1 LSSRTTCE
9 RFAPT
14 LEAYVAGEFDTVDL
28 GPLLVHCQ
36 GCSDCRRL
44 LELHRDLA
52 DLTARAPEPGAAAF
66 DAMHARVLRRIRP
79 APLAT
84 PFRIAAAL
92 AAATLLFVAGLG
104 AGRLMPGDPG
114 PPPSGT
120 SGDMAQRILGAI
132 GAEAASNRNLADIE
146 DSRFTYSNVSFRRVD
161 GDRVALDFDLTTHVQ
176 LVESAQSD
184 IAREVLVHALLDPSS
199 IGSRLKAMTY
209 AADAAEP
216 KVIQA
221 LILALRHD
229 DSLAVRLGALA
240 LLTDHLDAPEVE
252 SAVLATLRDDE
263 SVQMRLLALDSLA
276 GHSVDRERIRQVI
289 ETVERPDDAAL
300 LVRLTE
306 YDKRL

>member
-1 LSSRTTCE
+1 MPINE
-9 RFAPT
+9 
-14 LEAYVAGEFDTVDL
+14 
-28 GPLLVHCQ
+28 
-36 GCSDCRRL
+36 
-44 LELHRDLA
+44 
-52 DLTARAPEPGAAAF
+52 
-66 DAMHARVLRRIRP
+66 RRISFLRAISASSMSNSCSPRSDPSFSRRP
-79 APLAT
+79 SW
-84 PFRIAAAL
+84 I
-92 AAATLLFVAGLG
+92 
-104 AGRLMPGDPG
+104 
-114 PPPSGT
+114 PSGT
-120 SGDMAQRILGAI
+120 TVSP
-132 GAEAASNRNLADIE
+132 
-146 DSRFTYSNVSFRRVD
+146 SRSSESKPTH
-161 GDRVALDFDLTTHVQ
+161 LTTHVQ

-216 KVIQA
+216 KVVQA

-229 DSLAVRLGALA
+229 DNLAVRLEALA